1 MEATRIA
8 MLQRMPLFGGIRDDV
23 LGFLLD
29 GCRERDVPGGVF
41 FFREGD
47 AGESM
52 YVLEAGRV
60 EVRKRAYDEEDLLL
74 ATLGAGD
81 CIGEMSLIDLSP
93 RSASVRAVEDCLAF
107 EISSANL
114 FALYEHD
121 LEQFALIQMNLAR
134 ELSRRLRVAD
144 DHQLGLM
151 DHQRAGS
158 FRRST
163 I

>member
-29 GCRERDVPGGVF
+29 LCRETRVPHGEF

-52 YVLEAGRV
+52 FVLEAGKV
-60 EVRKRAYDEEDLLL
+60 EVRKKAAHGDLLL
-74 ATLGAGD
+74 STFGVGD
-81 CIGEMSLIDLSP
+81 CIGEMALIDLSP
-93 RSASVRAVEDCLAF
+93 RSASVQAVEDCRAF
-107 EISSANL
+107 EIFSASL
-114 FALYEHD
+114 FALYERD
-121 LEQFALIQMNLAR
+121 LEQFALIQMNIAR
-134 ELSRRLRVAD
+134 ELSRRLRVSD